1 MKKTEDITTV
11 KELIG
16 ILKKMPQNA
25 PVLVSGY
32 ESGFDH
38 FSHPTI
44 QKVEHFPEN
53 MYFDGEYQY
62 AENLP
67 VRGTQTGEKG
77 VEAVILKRIFRDD

>member
-16 ILKKMPQNA
+16 ILKTMPQDA

-32 ESGFDH
+32 ESGFEN
-38 FSHPTI
+38 FYHPKLL
-44 QKVEHFPEN
+44 KVEYFPQN

-62 AENLP
+62 AES
-67 VRGTQTGEKG
+67 EKG
-77 VEAVILKRIFRDD
+77 IEAVILKRILRDD